1 MLFICYFRSHALEVT
16 AVINSEWCK
25 TNRKHTLKHSAVIVA
40 FSAFCFSISFAAAL
54 MSVWGAG
61 KFWYVSCAIYSYI
74 LCFVCLR
81 FHLCP
86 LGCPAI
92 QWSERGQSRSEQ
104 WKQVLFW
111 HATYVIR
118 ASQKQQQESLA
129 GTSLRQE
136 NHCSSLHSIKIA
148 YLMHHILLCVLTLT
162 CKA

>member
-1 MLFICYFRSHALEVT
+1 MLFICYFRSRALEVT

-25 TNRKHTLKHSAVIVA
+25 TNRKRTLKRSAVIVA

-148 YLMHHILLCVLTLT
+148 YLMHHILLCVLILT